1 MVNRIKSYALTILA
15 AFVAATLVYFVYA
28 QVSGSS
34 NGEVRRAT
42 ANNID
47 LAIET
52 SPVVVIGKIIDD
64 KGTTRNLRRDSVDPT
79 KEDQNVSVPG
89 TDYAVEVTKVLKGMS
104 HRIAKFMSLFLE
116 ETTKENPLPYRLL

>member
-79 KEDQNVSVPG
+79 KEDQNVSVP
-89 TDYAVEVTKVLKGMS
+89 
-104 HRIAKFMSLFLE
+104 
-116 ETTKENPLPYRLL
+116 